1 MYNFYTIDEDF
12 RITFI
17 PFTQEDTF
25 SKNYEYWKTILT
37 NELEQLVVSIKG
49 KNFSISIETKKEPMY
64 VVSLRVPWGY
74 VKQCEY
80 IFKSEFLQE
89 KDVIVATQLPKKTT
103 LQTFTTPM
111 VNAYFVVKLKG
122 DKVPPKRVMYLGEMV
137 TARVLTNVKSCV
149 FCYSKEHTVMECPH
163 AGGLQYMREKGP

>member
-1 MYNFYTIDEDF
+1 MYDFYTIDEDF

-49 KNFSISIETKKEPMY
+49 KNFSISIETKEEPMY
-64 VVSLRVPWGY
+64 VASLRVPWGY
-74 VKQCEY
+74 VKQYEY

-89 KDVIVATQLPKKTT
+89 KDVILATQLPKKAT

-122 DKVPPKRVMYLGEMV
+122 
-137 TARVLTNVKSCV
+137 
-149 FCYSKEHTVMECPH
+149 
-163 AGGLQYMREKGP
+163 

>member
-1 MYNFYTIDEDF
+1 MNWNNLLF
-12 RITFI
+12 
-17 PFTQEDTF
+17 Q
-25 SKNYEYWKTILT
+25 S
-37 NELEQLVVSIKG
+37 
-49 KNFSISIETKKEPMY
+49 KEPMY
-64 VVSLRVPWGY
+64 VVSLRVPWGH

-137 TARVLTNVKSCV
+137 TARVLTKVKSCV
-149 FCYSKEHTVMECPH
+149 FCYSKEHTIMECPH
-163 AGGLQYMREKGP
+163 AGGL

>member
-49 KNFSISIETKKEPMY
+49 KISQFR
-64 VVSLRVPWGY
+64 LRQ
-74 VKQCEY
+74 KRNQCMW
-80 IFKSEFLQE
+80 L
-89 KDVIVATQLPKKTT
+89 
-103 LQTFTTPM
+103 
-111 VNAYFVVKLKG
+111 
-122 DKVPPKRVMYLGEMV
+122 
-137 TARVLTNVKSCV
+137 
-149 FCYSKEHTVMECPH
+149 H
-163 AGGLQYMREKGP
+163 

>member
-1 MYNFYTIDEDF
+1 MNWNNLLF
-12 RITFI
+12 
-17 PFTQEDTF
+17 Q
-25 SKNYEYWKTILT
+25 S
-37 NELEQLVVSIKG
+37 
-49 KNFSISIETKKEPMY
+49 KEPMY

-89 KDVIVATQLPKKTT
+89 KDVIVATQLPKKAT

-137 TARVLTNVKSCV
+137 TARVLTKVKSCV
-149 FCYSKEHTVMECPH
+149 FCYSKEHTIMKCPH
-163 AGGLQYMREKGP
+163 AGGL

>member
-1 MYNFYTIDEDF
+1 MYDFYTIDEDF

-49 KNFSISIETKKEPMY
+49 KNFSISIETKEEPMY

-103 LQTFTTPM
+103 
-111 VNAYFVVKLKG
+111 
-122 DKVPPKRVMYLGEMV
+122 
-137 TARVLTNVKSCV
+137 
-149 FCYSKEHTVMECPH
+149 
-163 AGGLQYMREKGP
+163 

>member
-49 KNFSISIETKKEPMY
+49 
-64 VVSLRVPWGY
+64 
-74 VKQCEY
+74 
-80 IFKSEFLQE
+80 
-89 KDVIVATQLPKKTT
+89 
-103 LQTFTTPM
+103 
-111 VNAYFVVKLKG
+111 
-122 DKVPPKRVMYLGEMV
+122 
-137 TARVLTNVKSCV
+137 TNVCGFIKS
-149 FCYSKEHTVMECPH
+149 S
-163 AGGLQYMREKGP
+163 LGPCQTM